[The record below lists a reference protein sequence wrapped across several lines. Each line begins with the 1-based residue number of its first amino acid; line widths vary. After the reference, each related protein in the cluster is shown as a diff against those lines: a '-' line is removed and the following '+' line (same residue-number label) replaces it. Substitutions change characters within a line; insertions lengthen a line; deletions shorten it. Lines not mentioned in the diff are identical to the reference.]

1 MDNLDAL
8 PPRNDS
14 NGNTLS
20 WKEVTPS
27 LGVNTQKLFD
37 ENPNLQKL
45 KSIRILE
52 YISPYSD
59 KGLVL
64 LPGGLDTR
72 TDDEAIAIGHK
83 RQMSVFHIK
92 YPDDSSFS
100 IRGEVA
106 QMIDEL
112 TEKGI
117 KSVKVAT
124 GSWGGI
130 PSLNLL
136 YELQKSGKIK
146 VDSFF
151 AIAPAFQPS
160 DFTKRFRSSAGNL
173 GRIASEIKS
182 NFPLRQKMVRTSASV
197 PDFEYDPEIIAKLAE
212 IPTVIIVPPGGQD
225 WLIDAQR
232 SMATYFPN
240 ASVVECPAYVSPFE
254 KVVTWG
260 GHNTTYNKNSLAGI
274 RQISENLIDNPEQKP
289 PLPLPL
295 PHGFNLIR

>member
-1 MDNLDAL
+1 MDTLDAL
-8 PPRNDS
+8 SPRNDS
-14 NGNTLS
+14 NGDTLS

-27 LGVNTQKLFD
+27 LGANTQKLFD

-52 YISPYSD
+52 YIAPYSD

-64 LPGGLDTR
+64 LPGGLDTK
-72 TDDEAIAIGHK
+72 TDNEAIAIGHK

-117 KSVKVAT
+117 KSIKVAT

-130 PSLNLL
+130 PSLNLI
-136 YELQKSGKIK
+136 YELQKSGKITI
-146 VDSFF
+146 DSFF

-160 DFTKRFRSSAGNL
+160 DFTKRFRNSAGNL

-197 PDFEYDPEIIAKLAE
+197 PDFEYDKVIITKLAE

-225 WLIDAQR
+225 WLIDAKK
-232 SMATYFPN
+232 SIDSYFQN
-240 ASVVECPAYVSPFE
+240 ASVVECPAYENQFE

-274 RQISENLIDNPEQKP
+274 RQISENLIDNPTHKP
-289 PLPLPL
+289 PLPSPL
-295 PHGFNLIR
+295 PSGFRQIR